1 MLAPQPWLHRTFHTK
16 ELAHGYY
23 GAQVGISVIIVLSA
37 VYRSIENLIPV
48 FRLLEMWNK
57 NTLFFSKKKK
67 VILQK
72 ANNFYREEGKYSAQ
86 STVEAVD
93 LKQLLLLI
101 FFFFLFETLFVPR
114 FPYSVP
120 DFLYNICQD
129 AGNRT
134 RVAATAAIQQ
144 NNVAQIKKRQIR
156 GQLHFEIP
164 ILLYSILLQVL
175 FSDISLI

>member
-23 GAQVGISVIIVLSA
+23 GARVGISVIIVLSA

-48 FRLLEMWNK
+48 FRLLAMWKK
-57 NTLFFSKKKK
+57 NTLFFFKKKK

-101 FFFFLFETLFVPR
+101 FFSSFYLKLFLCPGSHTPSRIFCTIFVRMPGIEPELLRPQQFNKTMLPR
-114 FPYSVP
+114 LKS
-120 DFLYNICQD
+120 
-129 AGNRT
+129 G
-134 RVAATAAIQQ
+134 
-144 NNVAQIKKRQIR
+144 K
-156 GQLHFEIP
+156 
-164 ILLYSILLQVL
+164 
-175 FSDISLI
+175 